1 MAGTKKTTA
10 AKSSAK
16 AVTTKAAETKKA
28 ETSAAPE
35 VKEAPKAEAK
45 TTAKKAAAKT
55 AAKPAAKRT
64 TAKKAAVVSEVHV
77 EFSGRSYA
85 KEDLVKIAQDIW
97 QYDLEKK
104 PEDFKSV
111 SLYIKMEENKVYY
124 VINDEVEGSFD
135 I

>member
-1 MAGTKKTTA
+1 MAETKKTAA
-10 AKSSAK
+10 AKPSAK
-16 AVTTKAAETKKA
+16 AVETKKE
-28 ETSAAPE
+28 ETSAAPV

-45 TTAKKAAAKT
+45 KTTTRKTSAKKAAAKP
-55 AAKPAAKRT
+55 AAAKRT
-64 TAKKAAVVSEVHV
+64 TVKKAAVAADVHV

-104 PEDFKSV
+104 PEDFKTV
-111 SLYIKMEENKVYY
+111 SLYVKMEENKVYY
-124 VINDEVEGSFD
+124 VINDEVEGSFA